1 MKLGLV
7 LSEAFQGIRR
17 NLATVISVILVT
29 FVSLTFVGAA
39 ILLGAQLQ
47 LTNDYFQDRAQVDI
61 YMCSE
66 ISDGDTCLDG
76 TASDEQVDAV
86 SEKLKSKVLAPLIDG
101 VSYESQQEAH
111 DSMLESFGEE
121 LAGLLTVEQTSA
133 IYHVD
138 LIDPDDTSVLAEAFA
153 DEPGV
158 EEVTDQLD
166 YLEPIFRGLTI
177 AAYIAVGIAAVM
189 LFSAVLMIGTTIRIS
204 AITRERE
211 VEIMRFVGASNG
223 TIRTPFVL
231 EGVIAALIGG
241 LLASGALVAGLH
253 FGIDGY
259 LSGEVTAIPWVSL
272 ADTWYVIPAIIGLGI
287 VFAAISGS
295 VASSRALKR

>member
-1 MKLGLV
+1 MKLSLV

-17 NLATVISVILVT
+17 NLATVVSVILVT

-39 ILLGAQLQ
+39 MLLGAQLQ
-47 LTNDYFQDRAQVDI
+47 LTSDYFQDRAKVDI
-61 YMCSE
+61 YLCSE
-66 ISDGDTCLDG
+66 ISDTDTCLDG
-76 TASDEQVDAV
+76 IATEEQTQGVQ
-86 SEKLKSKVLAPLIDG
+86 EKLESSVLAPLIDG
-101 VSYESQQEAH
+101 FTFETQQEAH
-111 DSMLESFGEE
+111 DSMLETFGSE

-133 IYHVD
+133 VYHVD
-138 LIDPDDTSVLAEAFA
+138 LKDPDQTAVITDAFA
-153 DEPGV
+153 DFAGV
-158 EEVTDQLD
+158 EEITDQLD

-177 AAYIAVGIAAVM
+177 AAYIAIGIAAIM
-189 LFSAVLMIGTTIRIS
+189 LFSAVLMIGTTIKIS

-241 LLASGALVAGLH
+241 ILASATLIGGMH

-259 LSGEVTAIPWVSL
+259 LAREVTAIPWVSL
-272 ADTWYVIPAIIGLGI
+272 ADTWYVIPAIVLVGV

-295 VASSRALKR
+295 VASSRALRR

>member
-1 MKLGLV
+1 MKLSLV

-47 LTNDYFQDRAQVDI
+47 RTSDYFQDRAKVDI

-66 ISDGDTCLDG
+66 ISDTDTCLDG
-76 TASDEQVDAV
+76 IASDEQIDAV
-86 SEKLKSKVLAPLIDG
+86 QDKLDSDVLAPLIDG
-101 VSYESQQEAH
+101 VAYETQQEAH
-111 DSMLESFGEE
+111 DSMLETFGDE

-133 IYHVD
+133 VYHVD
-138 LIDPDDTSVLAEAFA
+138 LKDPEQTPVITDAFA
-153 DEPGV
+153 VFAGV

-177 AAYIAVGIAAVM
+177 AAYIAVGIAAIM

-241 LLASGALVAGLH
+241 ILASAALIGGMH

-259 LSGEVTAIPWVSL
+259 LAREVTAVPWVSL
-272 ADTWYVIPAIIGLGI
+272 TDTWYVIPAIILLGV

-295 VASSRALKR
+295 VASSRALRR

>member
-29 FVSLTFVGAA
+29 FISLTFVGAA

-47 LTNDYFQDRAQVDI
+47 RTSEYFQDRAKVDI

-66 ISDGDTCLDG
+66 ISDTDTCLDG

-86 SEKLKSKVLAPLIDG
+86 RDKLDSNVLAPLIAG
-101 VSYESQQEAH
+101 VTFESQEEAH
-111 DSMLESFGEE
+111 DSMLKNFGEE

-138 LIDPDDTSVLAEAFA
+138 LKDPEQTSVIAEAFA
-153 DEPGV
+153 DTAGV

-177 AAYIAVGIAAVM
+177 AAYIAVGIAAIM

-241 LLASGALVAGLH
+241 LLASGALIGGMH

-259 LSGEVTAIPWVSL
+259 LAHEVGAIPWVSFS
-272 ADTWYVIPAIIGLGI
+272 DTWYVIPAIIGLGV